1 MTTTDE
7 LIAQQGTT
15 ADVSDREEVIATLE
29 ERLASRLP
37 TLPLLSGRQTIYLA
51 PGVTLATIAE
61 LGEGWLGGLTR
72 R

>member
-1 MTTTDE
+1 M
-7 LIAQQGTT
+7 
-15 ADVSDREEVIATLE
+15 SDREEVIATLE